1 MRTLIALASCV
12 VLAAGVE
19 AAGCNSNGAG
29 VAPTPTRTLVTR
41 PLTVGSPRNLLL
53 DPFVGGELKS
63 GWGHFNAYYDTGT
76 TAATERTF
84 LSASPVGG
92 GVAGEL
98 VPVPAGGAPPGASNI
113 TVTAPFLG
121 GPGSFHADVWVSASD
136 ATGAAVPFASVA
148 SAVTVAVTSPDAG
161 TSSALVASAPQPFGA
176 REWVSFSTSPDIA
189 AAPAG
194 GWIAIT
200 LSRLDVQWMLAAPEV
215 TSSALSTSDGG

>member
-1 MRTLIALASCV
+1 VRTLSALASCV
-12 VLAAGVE
+12 VLALGVG
-19 AAGCNSNGAG
+19 AAGCKSNDAGA
-29 VAPTPTRTLVTR
+29 APTPKRTLVTR
-41 PLTVGSPRNLLL
+41 QLTVGSPHNLLL

-63 GWGHFNAYYDTGT
+63 GWGLFSAHYDTGA
-76 TAATERTF
+76 TAVRQRTF

-92 GVAGEL
+92 GVSVEL
-98 VPVPAGGAPPGASNI
+98 VPAGGVPSGASSL
-113 TVTAPFLG
+113 TLTAPFLG

-148 SAVTVAVTSPDAG
+148 SAVTVAVTSPDSS
-161 TSSALVASAPQPFGA
+161 TSTALVAGTPQTFGA

-200 LSRLDVQWMLAAPEV
+200 FFRVDVEWMLAAPEV
-215 TSSALSTSDGG
+215 TSSALAMPDAG